1 MMKKLCRPAV
11 RLLILI
17 FFPALSASAARAPI
31 PERAAEPYLSALTMD
46 AGTGE
51 AVFEDNADA
60 PAYPA
65 SLVKL
70 MMLLIIQEKI
80 EAGTLRLDDPVRTT
94 AAAARIGGSQVYL
107 AENEVFPLEDMLYAL
122 IIQSANDAAAALAIH
137 VAGSPEGFVRLMN
150 QRAAELG
157 MKGTAFRSVHGL
169 PPGKEQE
176 PDVTTARD
184 LARLAA
190 ELARHPEIFRY
201 TSATYRPFR
210 DGQFEMRS
218 HNRLLGDVEGC
229 DGLKTGYFKA
239 GGYSMVATA
248 RRRGARFIAVVMGA
262 KQRQVRDARA
272 RELLAA
278 AFSSVILP
286 PPTPE
291 SVPTPPAGATSS
303 SPTPAEP
310 REKTASACPAGG
322 SATLILIPVLLAT
335 AALFYWLGKRRRD

>member
-1 MMKKLCRPAV
+1 MMKNPV
-11 RLLILI
+11 RTLAWLLIPVFL
-17 FFPALSASAARAPI
+17 PALPAAAARAPI
-31 PERAAEPYLSALTMD
+31 PTRSADPYLAALTINAD
-46 AGTGE
+46 TGE
-51 AVFEDNADA
+51 VVFEENADE

-70 MMLLIIQEKI
+70 MMLLILQEKI
-80 EAGTLRLDDPVRTT
+80 EAGTLRLEDQVRTT

-107 AENEVFPLEDMLYAL
+107 AEGEVFSLEDMLYAL

-157 MKGTAFRSVHGL
+157 MADTVFHSVHGL
-169 PPGKEQE
+169 PPGRDQE

-184 LARLAA
+184 LSRLSA

-239 GGYSMVATA
+239 GGYSIAATA
-248 RRRGARFIAVVMGA
+248 RRRGVRFIAVVMGA
-262 KQRQVRDARA
+262 RQRPVRDAKA

-278 AFSSVILP
+278 AFSSVVLP

-291 SVPTPPAGATSS
+291 TTPTPRAAAASS
-303 SPTPAEP
+303 SPTPAAAGG
-310 REKTASACPAGG
+310 TASSCPAGG
-322 SATLILIPVLLAT
+322 KTALIIIPVLLAT
-335 AALFYWLGKRRRD
+335 AVASYLLGRRRG

>member
-1 MMKKLCRPAV
+1 MRILCRPAAWF
-11 RLLILI
+11 LIPI
-17 FFPALSASAARAPI
+17 FLSPLSAAAARAPI
-31 PERAAEPYLSALTMD
+31 PERAAEPYLSALTINAD
-46 AGTGE
+46 TGE
-51 AVFEDNADA
+51 VVFAENADA
-60 PAYPA
+60 TAYPA

-80 EAGTLRLDDPVRTT
+80 EAGTLQLTDRVRTT
-94 AAAARIGGSQVYL
+94 AAAAQIGGSQVYL
-107 AENEVFPLEDMLYAL
+107 AEGEVFSLEDMLYAL

-210 DGQFEMRS
+210 GGEFEMRS

-229 DGLKTGYFKA
+229 DGLKTGYFRA
-239 GGYSMVATA
+239 GGYSIVATA
-248 RRRGARFIAVVMGA
+248 RRRGVRFIAVVMGS
-262 KQRQVRDARA
+262 KQRPVRDARA
-272 RELLAA
+272 RELLAQ
-278 AFSSVILP
+278 AFSSVVLP
-286 PPTPE
+286 PPTPAA
-291 SVPTPPAGATSS
+291 VPTPPAAAVSS
-303 SPTPAEP
+303 SATPAEP
-310 REKTASACPAGG
+310 EEEAGASCPAGG
-322 SATLILIPVLLAT
+322 GATLILIPILLAT
-335 AALFYWLGKRRRD
+335 AALFYWLGKRRRG